1 MSLLQRHDQ
10 EEDGDFQPPVS
21 QGSPDWCRC
30 HQCRHMDN
38 AVEHVCCNTI
48 FCTTTTDDICLNR
61 HVLSVCIINQ
71 SDFFADDPEFNPAN
85 YRKAAYRQYIMYQH
99 GYLGRSVRKVI
110 PSCVVW
116 KVRDQYPAPDNIY
129 LGFKE
134 Y

>member
-1 MSLLQRHDQ
+1 MEISN
-10 EEDGDFQPPVS
+10 
-21 QGSPDWCRC
+21 
-30 HQCRHMDN
+30 HQCPKAVQIGADAIN
-38 AVEHVCCNTI
+38 AATWTMLWNMCVARRFPAQPLLMCFMIYVSTDTFYLSASSIEVI
-48 FCTTTTDDICLNR
+48 FLLMI
-61 HVLSVCIINQ
+61 Q
-71 SDFFADDPEFNPAN
+71 SLTPAN